1 MNALREQIYE
11 ITKKVMYGDRSP
23 RHATDDIMLLIES
36 KLQPLTPEEIETA
49 ALNYRDKSD
58 DKYTDE
64 ETMQIETHWYDKQE
78 AFIEG
83 ADFASTPS
91 AFQKLMDDIMQWSD
105 DTFGDRQRTIP
116 ILYHLEKEV
125 PELIGALNIA
135 TKKGIQ
141 MEFADCFMLLFDA
154 ASHHGLKASDIV
166 TICNEKLE
174 INRKRKWR
182 EPDENG
188 VIEHIK

>member
-1 MNALREQIYE
+1 MVCYSTIKQGNEMNALREQIYE

-83 ADFASTPS
+83 ANFASTPR
-91 AFQKLMDDIMQWSD
+91 F
-105 DTFGDRQRTIP
+105 
-116 ILYHLEKEV
+116 KEQ
-125 PELIGALNIA
+125 EIGC
-135 TKKGIQ
+135 G
-141 MEFADCFMLLFDA
+141 
-154 ASHHGLKASDIV
+154 
-166 TICNEKLE
+166 
-174 INRKRKWR
+174 
-182 EPDENG
+182 
-188 VIEHIK
+188 